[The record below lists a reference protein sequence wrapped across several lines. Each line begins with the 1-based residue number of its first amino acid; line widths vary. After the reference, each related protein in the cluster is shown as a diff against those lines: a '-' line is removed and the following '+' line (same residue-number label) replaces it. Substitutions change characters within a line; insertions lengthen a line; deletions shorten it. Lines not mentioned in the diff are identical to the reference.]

1 MQRTLVALNLLK
13 AEAVRLRVEG
23 REARSCPFLILL
35 RIVLPQARHILRHLF
50 QHLGF
55 EVTGLTRAHLSLG
68 AILGALESCCGR
80 REGFELPFLGG
91 GGRGG
96 DVSAGVG

>member
-1 MQRTLVALNLLK
+1 MQRTLFALNLLK
-13 AEAVRLRVEG
+13 AEAVCLCIEVC
-23 REARSCPFLILL
+23 EARPCPFLVLL
-35 RIVLPQARHILRHLF
+35 RIVLPQARHILRHLL

-68 AILGALESCCGR
+68 AILRALESCCGR
-80 REGFELPFLGG
+80 REGFELPLLGG

-96 DVSAGVG
+96 DVAAGVG